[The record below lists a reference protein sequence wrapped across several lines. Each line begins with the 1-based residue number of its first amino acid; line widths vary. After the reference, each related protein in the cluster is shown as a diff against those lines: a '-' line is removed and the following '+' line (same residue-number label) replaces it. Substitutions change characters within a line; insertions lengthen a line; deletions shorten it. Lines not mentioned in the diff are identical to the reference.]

1 MTTRRDLLRGGLALA
16 AAGVAW
22 TTQVHHLLT
31 PAVAANEPGGLD
43 PTARR
48 AVQTLLHRARTGEH
62 RPALR
67 RVNPEWD
74 LIERMIGGLALAC
87 AALRDPALADE
98 IRPVLTQLALD
109 TEAAA
114 DRRGHAH
121 FLLPYVHGGRWRGPE
136 RSLFVDGELALLLGT
151 ALVLDDNRRLK
162 KALARRTAFVREILE
177 PSPIGSGES
186 YPDECWAYCNATALA
201 GLRAAEVLLGEHHDD
216 LMQRFERGARE
227 HLVHEGTGLLISGYT
242 RRGEQTQPP
251 EGSTLWWTSHTLRL
265 SAPKLAKEQFEL
277 SRTALLR
284 TRMGFGYALEW
295 APGYEAHVDV
305 DSGGVVPILG
315 AAPASS
321 GLALVAAKSF
331 DDAAMSRALWASV
344 QLTGFVDESEG
355 RWRMRA
361 GNAVG
366 DAVAAYAMVQGPVW
380 SRLGAA

>member
-1 MTTRRDLLRGGLALA
+1 
-16 AAGVAW
+16 
-22 TTQVHHLLT
+22 
-31 PAVAANEPGGLD
+31 
-43 PTARR
+43 
-48 AVQTLLHRARTGEH
+48 
-62 RPALR
+62 
-67 RVNPEWD
+67 
-74 LIERMIGGLALAC
+74 
-87 AALRDPALADE
+87 
-98 IRPVLTQLALD
+98 
-109 TEAAA
+109 
-114 DRRGHAH
+114 
-121 FLLPYVHGGRWRGPE
+121 
-136 RSLFVDGELALLLGT
+136 
-151 ALVLDDNRRLK
+151 
-162 KALARRTAFVREILE
+162 
-177 PSPIGSGES
+177 
-186 YPDECWAYCNATALA
+186 
-201 GLRAAEVLLGEHHDD
+201 
-216 LMQRFERGARE
+216 MQRFERGARE